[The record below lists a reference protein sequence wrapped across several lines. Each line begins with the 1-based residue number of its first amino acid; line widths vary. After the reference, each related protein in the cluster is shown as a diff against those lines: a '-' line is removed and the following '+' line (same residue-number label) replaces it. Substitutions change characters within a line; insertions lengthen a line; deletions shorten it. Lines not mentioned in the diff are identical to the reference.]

1 MGLPYKL
8 FYFVQDLNADTVGRN
23 WTVLATLGGLA
34 VGALALGLLGHLW
47 DQRERRSVASEL
59 FASHAALSRGGL
71 VHKTPQRIRNN
82 AAPNADDRVFTRIIA
97 PDGSHK
103 EAAPW
108 PTSPNPNPP
117 TPAARGIRR
126 PPVAKD
132 LLERG
137 ADPTHLLE
145 DSLPQVLQMRRRL
158 VHRMAHEMAQ
168 HHRWLAVLTRYSETF
183 PRSLRVLSLATNIVV
198 MLFMQALVYTLSNP
212 DDGTCGKLAS
222 PAACLRPRADFSGG
236 GLPKCSWKP
245 QQQHG
250 SSSGS
255 GGGGGGGGECSFVE
269 PSDAVVVVMF
279 VALFSAVVS
288 APIAAFLH
296 MIIQNTLAAPTSHP
310 DSPPATSA
318 AGSRKMEKKK
328 EKVMLLQSLFA
339 GGAGWQEKEKEEQAE
354 EDRQVHLQL
363 VSLQQALQKHRAALS
378 AKDRAEFDGI
388 LLLLCILYYSTINV
402 LLYHQLSS
410 CNSPVGNGQ

>member
-1 MGLPYKL
+1 MVA

-245 QQQHG
+245 QQHG
-250 SSSGS
+250 SSSGGGS

-310 DSPPATSA
+310 DSSPVTSA
-318 AGSRKMEKKK
+318 VGSRKREKKK